1 MYDSS
6 RARTARCTLFGT
18 ISEAGV
24 PGYEV
29 TNWWGIVVPA
39 GTPRSVIERLH
50 KDLSAI
56 VASPETKKR
65 FETEG
70 AEPLSMSPDEF
81 GRFIAAE
88 TIKWARVVK
97 EAGIRAE

>member
-1 MYDSS
+1 WRVGMSQRMAALPD
-6 RARTARCTLFGT
+6 LPT

-39 GTPRSVIERLH
+39 GTSQSVIDRLH
-50 KDLSAI
+50 KELAAVVS
-56 VASPETKKR
+56 STEPKKR
-65 FETEG
+65 FENEG
-70 AEPLSMSPDEF
+70 AEPLSMSPEEF

-88 TIKWARVVK
+88 TVTWARWL
-97 EAGIRAE
+97 ED